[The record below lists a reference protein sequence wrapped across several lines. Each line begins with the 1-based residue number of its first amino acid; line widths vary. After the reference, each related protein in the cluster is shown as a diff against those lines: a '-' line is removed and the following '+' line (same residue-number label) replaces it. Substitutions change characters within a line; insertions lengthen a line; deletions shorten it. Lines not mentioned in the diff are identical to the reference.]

1 MHIYPHPP
9 TSTYL
14 IDYDP
19 RTAPALIET
28 IKKFV
33 LRSKVALRDV
43 SDQWDVWA
51 AWAPQGTVD
60 EDGVR
65 EWKWGAGGSA
75 GLVGW
80 EKEQTS
86 LPTRDGEDALTVEV
100 GGWDLR
106 APGMGWR
113 GLVRRG
119 DRREFVRHRRVGHP
133 LLIETAAPPARLT
146 LTTLAVL

>member
-1 MHIYPHPP
+1 MHIYPHAP
-9 TSTYL
+9 SSAFL
-14 IDYDP
+14 IDYDD

-28 IKKFV
+28 IKRFV
-33 LRSKVALRDV
+33 LRSKVALKDV

-51 AWAPQGTVD
+51 AWDSQGGIE

-65 EWKWGAGGSA
+65 QWKWGPGHSA

-80 EKEQTS
+80 DKEQTP
-86 LPTRDGEDALTVEV
+86 LPKREGDDALSVEV

-113 GLVRRG
+113 GLVRKEE
-119 DRREFVRHRRVGHP
+119 RREYNPRHSHV
-133 LLIETAAPPARLT
+133 AAHQSS
-146 LTTLAVL
+146 